1 MSFHLCFRLPE
12 GYRIN
17 FSDGSQ
23 VDFEA
28 SDPEEALEKA
38 LAIADERLRAR
49 TGQEVSNCLT

>member
-1 MSFHLCFRLPE
+1 MKFKLHFRLPE

-17 FSDGSQ
+17 FSDGSR

-28 SDPEEALEKA
+28 RDPEKALKKA

-49 TGQEVSNCLT
+49 TGRGILQEIK